1 MDGGDKLKRFFKR
14 LLFKDKGSVSVF
26 AILIILP
33 IFLLNALFID
43 TIRIISAER
52 QIDNAIDT
60 ALRSTMAEFNE
71 KLASVGLF
79 GYSGSQTEA
88 QSDFQYYL
96 NEQMYSSGGLNGAF
110 TLAKPDIHTDSA
122 TASFDTGRN
131 LVDLDVFEHQVLE
144 SMKYQAPAQI
154 GEEIFNLVRNS
165 GLDDFSEEDANSVEE
180 LSESY
185 EEIFELAKKRNEK
198 IDDARKEIKKYINM
212 LKEDGQLFNIIG
224 PSNPNLDE
232 EIPNNIKN
240 MEELIFYNERYHEL
254 ADEDDDDNGDDD
266 EENEEEQQEIEN
278 YENALDELK
287 GDHLDK
293 FDKFRSTRSTINR
306 LLFGT
311 GPAAGSPDNFGPS
324 SAMDYNDQMAD
335 IMGDINFEDFDIG
348 EEAREEI
355 EKMENMIL
363 DENFFD
369 DIYNRIEILDEQ
381 FSPNQ
386 SMSEEEA
393 LNGGYTSRTVVELV
407 DGFHKVIEDHEDAAT
422 SIKDTLRQRYNS
434 YRNDD
439 AKLLQ
444 SHLND
449 YDESKELMEQKDGL
463 EDMEDEADDA
473 YDDLWNKITE
483 AEGLVSDQA
492 NYDQLAAIISEY
504 DAVNGDADNDDP
516 GRTQFIKDAFDRF
529 SQFLT
534 FVKEFPESF
543 RNQLYINEYIMANY
557 GTNEPYS
564 LGDSNSYLY
573 ENKQA
578 QFITYGYTTAGANYA
593 AFIRDIAMVLFVVKL
608 LDLVLFQGGFAG
620 PLGFLRALGQAFIYT
635 ANGITQLTESG
646 KFRWQ
651 PLKISRP
658 FDMTMPLFLRMFMI
672 MRSTAGDGYNNK
684 KIRRL
689 QAAITMDTD
698 VQLDENPSYIKGKV
712 KGDVDLLFIPALTNL
727 IPNQSG
733 SLSGNTYTIEKTK
746 VYSY

>member
-1 MDGGDKLKRFFKR
+1 MKKFFKR
-14 LLFKDKGSVSVF
+14 LLFKEKGSVSVF

-52 QIDNAIDT
+52 QIENSIDT

-71 KLASVGLF
+71 KLAAVGLF
-79 GYSGSQTEA
+79 GYSGSQAEA
-88 QSDFQYYL
+88 QSDFQHYL

-165 GLDDFSEEDANSVEE
+165 GLDNFSEEDANSVEE

-185 EEIFELAKKRNEK
+185 EEIFELADKRNEK
-198 IDDARKEIKKYINM
+198 IDDARKEVKKYISMIN
-212 LKEDGQLFNIIG
+212 KNGQLLDIIG
-224 PSNPNLDE
+224 PPNPDLDE
-232 EIPNNIKN
+232 KIPNNIEN
-240 MEELIFYNERYHEL
+240 TEELIFYNERYHEL
-254 ADEDDDDNGDDD
+254 TDDEGDDNEDGDD

-278 YENALDELK
+278 YEKALSELK

-311 GPAAGSPDNFGPS
+311 GPAAGSPDNYGPS
-324 SAMDYNDQMAD
+324 SAMDYNDQMSD
-335 IMGDINFEDFDIG
+335 IMGDINFEDFDID
-348 EEAREEI
+348 EQAQEEI
-355 EKMENMIL
+355 DKMENMIL
-363 DENFFD
+363 DEAFFD
-369 DIYNRIEILDEQ
+369 DIYNRIEKLDEQ
-381 FSPNQ
+381 FLPNQ
-386 SMSEEEA
+386 SMSQEDA
-393 LNGGYTSRTVVELV
+393 LNGGYASRTVVELV
-407 DGFHKVIEDHEDAAT
+407 DGFHKIIEDHEDAAT

-483 AEGLVSDQA
+483 AEDLASDQA
-492 NYDQLAAIISEY
+492 KYDQLTAIISEY
-504 DAVNGDADNDDP
+504 DAVNGSGDNDDP

-529 SQFLT
+529 KQFLT

-564 LGDSNSYLY
+564 LGDSASYLY

-593 AFIRDIAMVLFVVKL
+593 AFIRDIAMVLFVVSL
-608 LDLVLFQGGFAG
+608 IDTILFEGGYAG
-620 PLGFLRALGQAFIYT
+620 PLGVLRAIVRALIDT
-635 ANGITQLTESG
+635 ASGITQLTEKS
-646 KFRWQ
+646 KYPWK
-651 PLKISRP
+651 PLKISGQIE
-658 FDMTMPLFLRMFMI
+658 MTMPLFLRIFMI

-684 KIRRL
+684 KMRRL
-689 QAAITMDTD
+689 QAAITLDTD

-733 SLSGNTYTIEKTK
+733 SLSGNTYTIEKSK